1 MVSRG
6 SGKILFTSSIA
17 STMPGSYQAVY
28 NASKS
33 FVQSFAPALRNE
45 LKLAAVGVKLAK
57 AGKQLS
63 GYSGFQGIKLA
74 RPGYQGAGR
83 RTIPQGSVRSPAPS
97 YPRGR
102 RFEPAGYIG
111 QLLPTDAF
119 GSAANRIPPSLTEL
133 GQVLV
138 RLPKYRVDCSS
149 NL

>member
-63 GYSGFQGIKLA
+63 GYSGFRALIGPAGLSRRGTADDSAGIGPRSRA
-74 RPGYQGAGR
+74 VVS
-83 RTIPQGSVRSPAPS
+83 TRSPV
-97 YPRGR
+97 R
-102 RFEPAGYIG
+102 AGWLHRAI
-111 QLLPTDAF
+111 
-119 GSAANRIPPSLTEL
+119 AANGRFR
-133 GQVLV
+133 Q
-138 RLPKYRVDCSS
+138 RC
-149 NL
+149 